1 MNLKYVFCQIFLNII
16 KILMKINNLTSSR
29 NDTFAI
35 TAVVTAVKMTLLVL
49 NSFPFLLIG

>member
-1 MNLKYVFCQIFLNII
+1 
-16 KILMKINNLTSSR
+16 MKINNLTSSR
-29 NDTFAI
+29 NDTFA